1 MPPRPIEMNRQR
13 SPYPLIQNN
22 GSLRRCLSCGTT
34 VDMKRRRYCS
44 LECRQK
50 LRHNL
55 NIRTGLL
62 QALQIRY
69 ATFYFTEHLV
79 ILDMLPYGSTDLAS
93 FIFPR
98 AKGKKPVDD
107 FCKMFNL
114 LGNAWWEEVR
124 RTKKRYLA
132 SRFIL
137 GKAKPTDGDV
147 NSVRPLEVREP
158 ARMARSL
165 THLKLRNKDLHSP
178 HLQQIIKRAF
188 RRQAK
193 VHHPDQ
199 GGDAKLFRKLRDA
212 YEQLIRW
219 AENPTFTTRRGFPDK
234 WFYEG
239 GLDRWTQPSPIR
251 GSTGRL

>member
-1 MPPRPIEMNRQR
+1 MTR
-13 SPYPLIQNN
+13 STTPYALIRDN
-22 GSLRRCLSCGTT
+22 GHIRRCLSCGTT
-34 VDMKRRRYCS
+34 ENMKRRRYCS
-44 LECRQK
+44 IECRQK

-55 NIRTGLL
+55 NMRTGLL
-62 QALQIRY
+62 QTLQIRY
-69 ATFYFTEHLV
+69 ATFYFTEALIV
-79 ILDMLPYGSTDLAS
+79 LDMLPYGSTDLLS

-98 AKGKKPVDD
+98 ANGRKPVDD

-132 SRFIL
+132 TRIIL
-137 GKAKPTDGDV
+137 GKAKPIEGDI

-158 ARMARSL
+158 ARMARSM
-165 THLKLRNKDLHSP
+165 TSLKLKHKDLHSSN
-178 HLQQIIKRAF
+178 LQQIIKRAF

-193 VHHPDQ
+193 KHHPDQ
-199 GGDAKLFRKLRDA
+199 GGDAALFRKLRDA

-219 AENPTFTTRRGFPDK
+219 SENPTFTSRRGFTDK

-239 GLDRWTQPSPIR
+239 GLDRWTQPAPLRNIR
-251 GSTGRL
+251 ADDE

>member
-1 MPPRPIEMNRQR
+1 MKRPADTL
-13 SPYPLIQNN
+13 PLVSDN
-22 GSLRRCLSCGTT
+22 GQPRRCLSCGTT
-34 VDMKRRRYCS
+34 ANMKRRRYCS
-44 LECRQK
+44 IACRQK

-69 ATFYFTEHLV
+69 ATFYFTDTQV
-79 ILDMLPYGSTDLAS
+79 VLDMLPYGSQDLLS

-98 AKGKKPVDD
+98 ANGRKPVDD

-137 GKAKPTDGDV
+137 GKATQIEGDI

-158 ARMARSL
+158 ARMARSM
-165 THLKLRNKDLHSP
+165 TQLKLRHRDLLSP

-193 VHHPDQ
+193 THHPDQ
-199 GGDAKLFRKLRDA
+199 GGDAALFRRLREA
-212 YEQLIRW
+212 YEQLTRW

-239 GLDRWTQPSPIR
+239 GIDRWTQPAPLRRIDAEER
-251 GSTGRL
+251 

>member
-1 MPPRPIEMNRQR
+1 
-13 SPYPLIQNN
+13 
-22 GSLRRCLSCGTT
+22 
-34 VDMKRRRYCS
+34 MKRRRYCS
-44 LECRQK
+44 IECRQK

-55 NIRTGLL
+55 NMRTGLL
-62 QALQIRY
+62 QTLQIRY
-69 ATFYFTEHLV
+69 ATFYFTEALIV
-79 ILDMLPYGSTDLAS
+79 LDMLPYGSTDLLS

-98 AKGKKPVDD
+98 ANGRKPVDD

-132 SRFIL
+132 TRIIL
-137 GKAKPTDGDV
+137 GKAKPIEGDI

-158 ARMARSL
+158 ARMARSM
-165 THLKLRNKDLHSP
+165 TSLKLKHKDLHSSN
-178 HLQQIIKRAF
+178 LQQIIKRAF

-193 VHHPDQ
+193 KHHPDQ
-199 GGDAKLFRKLRDA
+199 GGDAALFRKLRDA

-219 AENPTFTTRRGFPDK
+219 SENPTFTSRRGFTDK

-239 GLDRWTQPSPIR
+239 GLDRWTQPAPLRSIR
-251 GSTGRL
+251 AEDE